1 MENEN
6 NPQNDDN
13 QQNVL
18 NYYRENYKSKECSEI
33 IFENYLEEAQKK
45 SYIQFHKSCCC
56 CIKPLSLLIF
66 SIIILSITCAGF
78 FFSISKNKGYK
89 AYKGL
94 LERNMSLIDTDFPNE
109 YETIKLMYFL
119 TKEKNFGND
128 CTFFKYSEGLCTFD
142 FYSNYCTP
150 KKKSE
155 EKCNYMD
162 YQYYLGYNFDCTLQ
176 NYENGLCSQIQYIY
190 ELEKTGQI
198 YYEHKIKYI
207 SMQAKIYIK
216 DFFYEKIW
224 CKIGDYDQPIYLS
237 FLIFMVIF
245 IALLIFDLI
254 VKIKTLP
261 SGVRY
266 YIAISFYMIYQVI
279 FKIYCL
285 LFLILSIYG
294 IFVSFL
300 YPSTYSDPDNDK
312 YVNDPFLDKSV
323 IIIFPEEKLWKDKR
337 LSALIF
343 CGISFILFL
352 LVCILSCYKKLI
364 YDYLSFYFYEKN
376 NDYDLENISEI
387 NRSASIKVGK
397 NNYYFEIKQNKDLYL
412 KEKKCNKKHAFKE
425 IIFQNNIYYIN
436 VIIIV

>member
-150 KKKSE
+150 KKK
-155 EKCNYMD
+155 
-162 YQYYLGYNFDCTLQ
+162 
-176 NYENGLCSQIQYIY
+176 
-190 ELEKTGQI
+190 
-198 YYEHKIKYI
+198 
-207 SMQAKIYIK
+207 AK
-216 DFFYEKIW
+216 
-224 CKIGDYDQPIYLS
+224 
-237 FLIFMVIF
+237 
-245 IALLIFDLI
+245 
-254 VKIKTLP
+254 
-261 SGVRY
+261 R
-266 YIAISFYMIYQVI
+266 
-279 FKIYCL
+279 
-285 LFLILSIYG
+285 
-294 IFVSFL
+294 
-300 YPSTYSDPDNDK
+300 
-312 YVNDPFLDKSV
+312 
-323 IIIFPEEKLWKDKR
+323 
-337 LSALIF
+337 
-343 CGISFILFL
+343 
-352 LVCILSCYKKLI
+352 
-364 YDYLSFYFYEKN
+364 
-376 NDYDLENISEI
+376 
-387 NRSASIKVGK
+387 
-397 NNYYFEIKQNKDLYL
+397 
-412 KEKKCNKKHAFKE
+412 
-425 IIFQNNIYYIN
+425 N
-436 VIIIV
+436 VIIWIINII